1 MLEPKK
7 ESYENLRLTLA
18 CSDSVLLCN
27 TFTGFQSPFTATLTV
42 SLGRSKNHKGEKC
55 KNLKTT
61 MKINPNQ
68 FKSIASPSLS

>member
-27 TFTGFQSPFTATLTV
+27 TFTGFQSPFTATFTLFPWVGARTIRV
-42 SLGRSKNHKGEKC
+42 KNVKT
-55 KNLKTT
+55 LK
-61 MKINPNQ
+61 Q
-68 FKSIASPSLS
+68 Q